1 MDSQTYK
8 AIAAS
13 QTDNVLGAPG
23 GANDWLESIIVIP
36 ATTSPG
42 AVSVKDGSGSGITL
56 FTGGATSVADLKPFV
71 IKVEARSRTGAWS
84 VTTGTN
90 VSVIGVGKF

>member
-8 AIAAS
+8 TIAAS
-13 QTDNVLGAPG
+13 QTDSVLGAPG
-23 GANDWLESIIVIP
+23 GLGDWLEALIVIP

-42 AVSVKDGSGSGITL
+42 AVSVKDGSGSSITL
-56 FTGGATSVADLKPFV
+56 FAGGATSVADLKPFV